1 MRTSKRIR
9 FGAKARLGAVPVC
22 GARRTDKRS
31 AIPGA
36 PELLDASDIDFS
48 LKNETTTAVTS
59 DVWTD
64 NIRKER
70 KIYQSALKFILRP
83 FAGREAI

>member
-64 NIRKER
+64 NI
-70 KIYQSALKFILRP
+70 
-83 FAGREAI
+83 